1 MRQRHRLSH
10 TDHLSPSFSHFSPLF
25 LLWGTQKRIAVNNS
39 WNRREIA
46 FTSTVGIVLCEPV
59 RSSYCF
65 FFSFYTSSAPTA
77 PVCTVTHADTEIQS
91 LTALHL
97 HTGDQLQ
104 QHQDVWP
111 HNYYNQAGGGWKFQT
126 RTSHRKQFLY
136 LAICKHSFTTENSRD
151 ESRQR
156 LSRVHSSAFFPLP
169 SCYLLSSLLVCPSL
183 PGGHGRRSK
192 IMHPNNH
199 FFHGQFL
206 LCSVSEYLTRGKVIT
221 LHNLT

>member
-136 LAICKHSFTTENSRD
+136 LAICKHSFHNWTAVTSLVKDSHVCTLLLSFLCLVVTSSR
-151 ESRQR
+151 
-156 LSRVHSSAFFPLP
+156 LFSSALP
-169 SCYLLSSLLVCPSL
+169 CQEVTV
-183 PGGHGRRSK
+183 GGVK
-192 IMHPNNH
+192 
-199 FFHGQFL
+199 
-206 LCSVSEYLTRGKVIT
+206 
-221 LHNLT
+221 